1 MPGGSIYVSH
11 DDDKLSGTDQI
22 VYENLWAQGR
32 EARLKRRGVIAA
44 IGFACGI
51 LLSIRFALNPF
62 WMALLGAIGAAGGDF
77 FIAWYAH
84 ESTAV
89 WRGKRRGDVFTGR
102 LLRRTLA
109 RRGYRVLAG
118 RSIPGKAS
126 IDHLVI
132 GPGGMWVIDNE
143 AWAPDI
149 HIARYGRRL
158 FLGERTGT
166 KVAGELIQA
175 AGELADLLTR
185 ETGIPVRADA
195 LLAVHGGKI
204 TAGEEA
210 RGVVVA
216 EGITV
221 LYPRRIPRWIM
232 SHPNDEFSDE
242 QVELLAR
249 TAARELRHA

>member
-1 MPGGSIYVSH
+1 MPGGSIYVSR
-11 DDDKLSGTDQI
+11 DDKLDGTEQWN
-22 VYENLWAQGR
+22 YEKLWAEAR
-32 EARLKRRGVIAA
+32 EARLKRRGVIAGV
-44 IGFACGI
+44 GFVCGI
-51 LLSIRFALNPF
+51 LLAIRFSLNPF
-62 WMALLGAIGAAGGDF
+62 WMALLGGLAAAGADF
-77 FIAWYAH
+77 YLAWRAH

-89 WRGKRRGDVFTGR
+89 WRGKRRGEVLTGR

-143 AWAPDI
+143 AWAPDTE
-149 HIARYGRRL
+149 IARYGSKL
-158 FLGERTGT
+158 FLGERTGG
-166 KVAGELIQA
+166 KVAEELIKVA
-175 AGELADLLTR
+175 DELSDLLEQ
-185 ETGIPVRADA
+185 ETGVPVRADA
-195 LLAVHGGKI
+195 LLAVHGGRI
-204 TAGEEA
+204 TDGEEA

-221 LYPRRIPRWIM
+221 LYPRRIARWIM
-232 SHPNDEFSDE
+232 SHPNDELSDE

-249 TAARELRHA
+249 TAARVLRHA